1 MSYLGPGRNWLYDLI
16 DSTGNVVLAGL
27 GSCNGYY
34 AANPLPDGVF
44 VARKGFEIGWMDLH
58 GQWVYCQNIFYSSGD
73 DAENYYF

>member
-1 MSYLGPGRNWLYDLI
+1 MAYDLI

-27 GSCNGYY
+27 GFATATTPPIPCPTVY
-34 AANPLPDGVF
+34 F

>member
-1 MSYLGPGRNWLYDLI
+1 MTSSTAPATWSLPGWVPATATTPPI
-16 DSTGNVVLAGL
+16 PCPTVS
-27 GSCNGYY
+27 
-34 AANPLPDGVF
+34 F